1 MKRLPTLKDV
11 ARIVGVSSA
20 TVSNALAGK
29 GRLSAELAERI
40 RAAADALG
48 YVPDHAARALR
59 TGRSGTLGLVMP
71 NFASPLFP
79 VFAQAI
85 ERAAKSRGYAV
96 LMTDVMGRAE
106 NQAAA
111 INLLVE
117 RGADALVVIPLRG
130 LDVDAQ
136 LIPVPMVVIDSA
148 AMASCV
154 VSSDHRMGGWLI
166 ARHLLELGHRRV
178 LILGG
183 WEDSTVAAERVGG
196 LREVFEEGG
205 AEFVVHYGSATLEGG
220 RAAVAEGLVEGFT
233 AVAAA
238 YDAVAVGVLLELAA
252 RGVPVPDALSVTGF
266 DDITWG
272 AIVAPPLTTVRQ
284 DLAAITE
291 HAVAYVAGERSDRRL
306 VPVELVIRGSTGRAP
321 QIPLSIANGDPP
333 CR

>member
-1 MKRLPTLKDV
+1 MKRQPTLKDV

-29 GRLSAELAERI
+29 GRLSVELAERI
-40 RAAADALG
+40 RAAAEALG

-96 LMTDVMGRAE
+96 LMTDVMGRTE
-106 NQAAA
+106 NQSAA

-130 LDVDAQ
+130 IDVDAASV
-136 LIPVPMVVIDSA
+136 PVPMVVIDSA
-148 AMASCV
+148 GMANNV
-154 VSSDHRMGGWLI
+154 VASDHRMGGRLI
-166 ARHLLELGHRRV
+166 ARHLLDLGHRRV

-196 LREVFEEGG
+196 LREGFEAGG
-205 AEFVVHYGSATLEGG
+205 AEIAVHYGQATLEGG
-220 RAAVAEGLVEGFT
+220 RAAVAEGRTEGFT

-238 YDAVAVGVLLELAA
+238 YDALAVGALLELAA
-252 RGVPVPDALSVTGF
+252 RGVRVPETLSVTGF
-266 DDITWG
+266 DDIPWG
-272 AIVAPPLTTVRQ
+272 TIVAPPLTTVRQ
-284 DLAAITE
+284 DLATITE
-291 HAVAYVAGERSDRRL
+291 HALAHVAGERNDRRL

-321 QIPLSIANGDPP
+321 QPSPSIANGVLP
-333 CR
+333 C